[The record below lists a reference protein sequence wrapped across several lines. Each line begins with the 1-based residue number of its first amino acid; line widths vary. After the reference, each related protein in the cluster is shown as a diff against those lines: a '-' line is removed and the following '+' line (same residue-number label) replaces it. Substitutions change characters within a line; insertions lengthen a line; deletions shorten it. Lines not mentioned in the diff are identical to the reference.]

1 MSKKKKKPLKR
12 RKPPLSLLDKMIY
25 GAWFLLLF
33 CVFFGVILFV
43 TVRLP
48 RTVAFSDSQTVA
60 FTARWTAVLFA
71 PSDIYIALT
80 GFLVGVF
87 TYMDQTPIFG
97 NRKIQ
102 YGTDPW
108 DFKCYPLVDRR
119 HWKKPSKK
127 DRKGGWRIAAC
138 LLGLWL
144 AGLLLVALLA
154 IPAVFGRNCL
164 QNDGS
169 VVSYNGWN
177 QQIATHSPETLTVR
191 AYYHTRSRSLFGSWR
206 CALVLRDGTHKF
218 TFDSAEFRRTGSQKD
233 WLEQMLE
240 VKSHVPLEDILI
252 DGGENLMGLQRDYG
266 FDGEEMKLLRELF
279 SH

>member
-1 MSKKKKKPLKR
+1 M
-12 RKPPLSLLDKMIY
+12 
-25 GAWFLLLF
+25 
-33 CVFFGVILFV
+33 
-43 TVRLP
+43 
-48 RTVAFSDSQTVA
+48 
-60 FTARWTAVLFA
+60 
-71 PSDIYIALT
+71 
-80 GFLVGVF
+80 
-87 TYMDQTPIFG
+87 
-97 NRKIQ
+97 
-102 YGTDPW
+102 
-108 DFKCYPLVDRR
+108 
-119 HWKKPSKK
+119 
-127 DRKGGWRIAAC
+127 
-138 LLGLWL
+138 
-144 AGLLLVALLA
+144 LLVALLA

>member
-1 MSKKKKKPLKR
+1 M
-12 RKPPLSLLDKMIY
+12 
-25 GAWFLLLF
+25 A
-33 CVFFGVILFV
+33 
-43 TVRLP
+43 
-48 RTVAFSDSQTVA
+48 
-60 FTARWTAVLFA
+60 
-71 PSDIYIALT
+71 
-80 GFLVGVF
+80 
-87 TYMDQTPIFG
+87 QTPGISSVTPG
-97 NRKIQ
+97 GPAALEEALQ
-102 YGTDPW
+102 
-108 DFKCYPLVDRR
+108 
-119 HWKKPSKK
+119 
-127 DRKGGWRIAAC
+127 KGPKRGWRIAAC